1 LRDDAM
7 TTKTIALAS
16 LLLLGLAAC
25 TDRDGPLENLGDE
38 IEDAAEDAGDAIE
51 DAADELD
58 N

>member
-1 LRDDAM
+1 M